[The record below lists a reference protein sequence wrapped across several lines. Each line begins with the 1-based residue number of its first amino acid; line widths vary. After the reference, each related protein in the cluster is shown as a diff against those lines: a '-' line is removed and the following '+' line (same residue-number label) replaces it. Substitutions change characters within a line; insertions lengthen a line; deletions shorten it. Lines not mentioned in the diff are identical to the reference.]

1 MRTRPKKNSLVLA
14 GLLLLSAC
22 SSVDTYKKIRLE
34 IPAYSNLR
42 LDRFQELVVATFLTP
57 KETAGV
63 DLSKEIGQYFEQ
75 ELERRFPGRV
85 FFRAVDMEGEDV
97 FQNPEFWKSLAQ
109 NSGSLLYFTGKA
121 DLSRETRK
129 AVLSRPGDPWE
140 NELSPTRS
148 IAERT
153 VFVLDI
159 TIHIINA
166 ASGEILVSKTYK
178 ESKTYVNPAQRADF
192 ALFDLIQRV
201 KQKLFRPIL
210 GEERIQERYLLAR

>member
-1 MRTRPKKNSLVLA
+1 VKKISLALF

-22 SSVDTYKKIRLE
+22 SSTDTYKKIRLE
-34 IPAYSNLR
+34 IPAYSTLR
-42 LDRFQELVVATFLTP
+42 LDRFQELAVATFLTP

-63 DLSKEIGQYFEQ
+63 DLNREIRQYFEQ
-75 ELERRFPGRV
+75 ELGRRFPGRV
-85 FFRAVDMEGEDV
+85 FSRAVDMESEAV
-97 FQNPEFWKSLAQ
+97 FQNSEFWKSLGQ
-109 NSGSLLYFTGKA
+109 DSGSLLYFTGKA
-121 DLSRETRK
+121 EFSRETRK

-140 NELSPTRS
+140 DELTPQRS
-148 IAERT
+148 IAQRT

-166 ASGEILVSKTYK
+166 ASGEILISKTYK
-178 ESKTYVNPAQRADF
+178 ETKTYASPKQRADF

-210 GEERIQERYLLAR
+210 GEERIQERYLLTR

>member
-1 MRTRPKKNSLVLA
+1 MKKNNLA
-14 GLLLLSAC
+14 LIGLLLLAAC
-22 SSVDTYKKIRLE
+22 SGTDAYKKIRVE
-34 IPAYSNLR
+34 IPAYSSLR
-42 LDRFQELVVATFLTP
+42 LDRFQELAVATFLTP
-57 KETAGV
+57 KETSGV
-63 DLSKEIGQYFEQ
+63 DLNKEIGQYFEQ

-85 FFRAVDMEGEDV
+85 FSRAVEIESEAV
-97 FQNPEFWKSLAQ
+97 FQNSEFWKSLAPD
-109 NSGSLLYFTGKA
+109 SGSLLYFTGKA
-121 DLSRETRK
+121 ELSRETRK

-140 NELSPTRS
+140 DELSPQKS

-178 ESKTYVNPAQRADF
+178 ETKNYLNPKQRGDF
-192 ALFDLIQRV
+192 ALFELIQRV